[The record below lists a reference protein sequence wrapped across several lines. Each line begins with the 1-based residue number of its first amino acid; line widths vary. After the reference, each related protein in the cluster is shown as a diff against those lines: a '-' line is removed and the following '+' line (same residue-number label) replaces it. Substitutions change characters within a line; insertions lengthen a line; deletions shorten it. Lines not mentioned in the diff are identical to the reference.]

1 MKNRLHGGFTLI
13 ELLVVIAIIAILAAL
28 LLPALT
34 AAKARATRTVCLSNL
49 KQMGAGLFIY
59 AGENTDGLPPDA
71 WTPSG
76 NGSST
81 KCYLMYQLYPSGT
94 SGAAV
99 NTATVTPQNAGFLY
113 STHIIPT
120 GKSFYC
126 PGIDYTQPAPRRFTY
141 EENITATGVW
151 PAYCND
157 PNFNPDCRS
166 SYLYYPQSSIFAS
179 PTNNPAMGYKMAT
192 KSSQLQAS
200 HTMMTDLIY
209 DWPSIPHR
217 VGNNHPSALNV
228 VWGDGHANACT
239 SKAVFD
245 LGLAVWGS
253 NPSGH
258 SGGTDAANHE
268 NQLLQIVGLLQP

>member
-1 MKNRLHGGFTLI
+1 MEAQLLKIKKRLRDGFTLI

-59 AGENTDGLPPDA
+59 AGENSDGLPPDT

-81 KCYLMYQLYPSGT
+81 TYYLMYQLYPPGAI

-120 GKSFYC
+120 GKSLYC

-157 PNFNPDCRS
+157 PNFNADCRS

-179 PTNNPAMGYKMAT
+179 QPTIQLWAIRWRPNPASYKPRT
-192 KSSQLQAS
+192 
-200 HTMMTDLIY
+200 
-209 DWPSIPHR
+209 P
-217 VGNNHPSALNV
+217 
-228 VWGDGHANACT
+228 
-239 SKAVFD
+239 
-245 LGLAVWGS
+245 
-253 NPSGH
+253 
-258 SGGTDAANHE
+258 
-268 NQLLQIVGLLQP
+268 